1 MTVSLRGAM
10 LAPASLSGGR
20 RDPVTQHSR
29 DTPQFYLTAPSPC
42 PYLPGRHERK
52 VFTHLVGDKAGDL
65 NDLLT
70 HGGFRRSQSIA
81 YRPACDQ
88 CRACVSVRV
97 VANEFRPSRNFR
109 KILARNADIV
119 GEQRSAVPTSEQYSV
134 FRAYLD
140 QRHRHGGMA
149 DMTVLDYAMMVEDS
163 HVETRIIEYRRRG
176 IDSAITG
183 RGEELVAVALTDVLS
198 DGLSMVYSFFEPS
211 EENRSLGTFMILDH
225 IARARRQGL
234 PYVYLGYWIEGSKKM
249 DYKGRFLPQQRLA
262 PSGWLRIDASG
273 EVLSEPQD

>member
-1 MTVSLRGAM
+1 
-10 LAPASLSGGR
+10 
-20 RDPVTQHSR
+20 VTQHSR

-97 VANEFRPSRNFR
+97 IANEFRLSRNFR
-109 KILARNADIV
+109 KIMARNADIV
-119 GEQRSAVPTSEQYSV
+119 GEQRNAVPTSEQYSV

-140 QRHRHGGMA
+140 ARHRHGGMA

-163 HVETRIIEYRRRG
+163 HVETRMIEYRLRSPSSARRG
-176 IDSAITG
+176 GALI
-183 RGEELVAVALTDVLS
+183 AVALTDVLN
-198 DGLSMVYSFFEPS
+198 DGLSMVYSFFEP
-211 EENRSLGTFMILDH
+211 EHETRSLGTLMILDH
-225 IARARRQGL
+225 IERARRLKL
-234 PYVYLGYWIEGSKKM
+234 PYVYLGYWVPGSRKM
-249 DYKGRFLPQQRLA
+249 DYKGRFLPQERLLPA
-262 PSGWLRIDASG
+262 GWSRV
-273 EVLSEPQD
+273 ER

>member
-1 MTVSLRGAM
+1 MTDQT
-10 LAPASLSGGR
+10 PEN
-20 RDPVTQHSR
+20 TQL
-29 DTPQFYLTAPSPC
+29 FLTAAMPC

-52 VFTHLVGDKAGDL
+52 VFTHLVGERAGDL

-109 KILARNADIV
+109 KVMARNSDII
-119 GEQRSAVPTSEQYSV
+119 GEQRSPVPTSEQYSV

-140 QRHRHGGMA
+140 ARHRHGGMA

-163 HVETRIIEYRRRG
+163 HVETRIIEYRKRG
-176 IDSAITG
+176 PDSGLTG
-183 RGEELVAVALTDVLS
+183 RGEELIAVALTDVLS

-211 EENRSLGTFMILDH
+211 QVSRSMGTFMILDH

-249 DYKGRFLPQQRLA
+249 DYKARFLPQQRLA
-262 PSGWLRIDASG
+262 PSGWLRIDAQG
-273 EVLSEPQD
+273 DAASEPQD

>member
-1 MTVSLRGAM
+1 M
-10 LAPASLSGGR
+10 LDRQTDAR
-20 RDPVTQHSR
+20 QEPVTQHSR

-42 PYLPGRHERK
+42 PYLPDRNERK
-52 VFTHLVGDKAGDL
+52 VFTHLVGEKAGEL

-97 VANEFRPSRNFR
+97 IANEFRPSRNFR
-109 KILARNADIV
+109 KVMARNADIA
-119 GEQRSAVPTSEQYSV
+119 GELRTAVPTSEQYSV

-140 QRHRHGGMA
+140 ERHRHGGMA

-163 HVETRIIEYRRRG
+163 HVETRIVEYRRRSPVDG
-176 IDSAITG
+176 TPSRTG
-183 RGEELVAVALTDVLS
+183 DLIGVALTDVLS
-198 DGLSMVYSFFEPS
+198 DGLSMVYSFYEPG
-211 EENRSLGTFMILDH
+211 EESRSLGTFMILDH
-225 IARARRQGL
+225 IARARRLGL

-249 DYKGRFLPQQRLA
+249 QYKGRFLPQQRLA
-262 PSGWLRIDASG
+262 PSGWLRADDKG
-273 EVLSEPQD
+273 NGTEPQD

>member
-1 MTVSLRGAM
+1 
-10 LAPASLSGGR
+10 
-20 RDPVTQHSR
+20 VTQHSR

-97 VANEFRPSRNFR
+97 IANEFRPSRNFR
-109 KILARNADIV
+109 KILARNTDIT

-140 QRHRHGGMA
+140 ERHRHGGMA

-176 IDSAITG
+176 GDAGATG
-183 RGEELVAVALTDVLS
+183 RGDELVAVALTDVLS

-225 IARARRQGL
+225 ITRARRQGL

-262 PSGWLRIDASG
+262 PSGWLRVDATG
-273 EVLSEPQD
+273 DVATEPQD